1 MKCPTCLEN
10 TPDNWQHGNF
20 VVEGSQFYSELPTT
34 LGDGRRF
41 PSFGDH
47 LIFDFMYC
55 GSSACRAVVVR
66 MHHSTVSWVSGLPVP
81 QKDTQSWVVWPKFGT
96 LRPIDPLVPVD
107 YRRDY
112 EEAAAIL
119 DLSPRMSAVLSRR
132 ILADLLEKYA
142 GQSAYR
148 LSARID
154 EFIKDKNQPIQIR
167 ENMHAV
173 RTAADLGAHTK
184 REKDDQAELVET
196 ARDEAEWALS
206 IIDRLFD
213 WFIVAPAKDAAMREA
228 INAKRIA
235 AGQQPIPE
243 IGESR

>member
-1 MKCPTCLEN
+1 MKCPSCLEN
-10 TPDNWQHGNF
+10 TPDDWRHGNF
-20 VVEGSQFYSELPTT
+20 VAEGSTFYAELPLTI
-34 LGDGRRF
+34 GDGRRF
-41 PSFGDH
+41 PGFGDH
-47 LIFDFMYC
+47 LMFDFMYC
-55 GSSACRAVVVR
+55 GNSACRAVVVR
-66 MHHSTVSWVSGLPVP
+66 MHHSTASWMGLPMP
-81 QKDTQSWVVWPKFGT
+81 QLQTQSWVVWPKFGAA
-96 LRPIDPLVPVD
+96 RPVDPLVPVD

-132 ILADLLEKYA
+132 ILADLLERYA

-148 LSARID
+148 LSVRID
-154 EFIKDKNQPIQIR
+154 EFIKDTTQPIQIR

-196 ARDEAEWALS
+196 TRDEAEWALS

-213 WFIVAPAKDAAMREA
+213 WFIVSRAKDAAMREA
-228 INAKRIA
+228 INAKRVA

-243 IGESR
+243 IEQELG